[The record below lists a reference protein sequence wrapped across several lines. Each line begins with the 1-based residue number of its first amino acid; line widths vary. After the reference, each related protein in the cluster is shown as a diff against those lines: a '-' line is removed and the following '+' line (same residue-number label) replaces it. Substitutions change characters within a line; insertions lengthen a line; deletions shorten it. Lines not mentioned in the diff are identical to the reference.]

1 MSDLAPVLG
10 ILSVFGSLSF
20 LVWVVVDGLRRKQQ
34 LKVLSDF
41 HNKLL
46 DRIANGREL
55 AEFMDS
61 PGGTKF
67 IESIS
72 TERIH
77 PAQRVLRAV
86 QIGIVLCSAG
96 IGSRVIG
103 WQSSIVARE
112 AAEGFAVLGIM
123 LLSVGIGYLVS
134 AGAAFGLGRTL
145 GVYTAASE
153 QSR

>member
-1 MSDLAPVLG
+1 
-10 ILSVFGSLSF
+10 
-20 LVWVVVDGLRRKQQ
+20 
-34 LKVLSDF
+34 
-41 HNKLL
+41 
-46 DRIANGREL
+46 
-55 AEFMDS
+55 
-61 PGGTKF
+61 
-67 IESIS
+67 
-72 TERIH
+72 
-77 PAQRVLRAV
+77 
-86 QIGIVLCSAG
+86 VLCSAG

-145 GVYTAASE
+145 GVYSAAPE